1 MSPKPTVRT
10 PETLRA
16 AMAVTCP
23 ACGAIAAARC
33 RKGASSRPPHAA
45 RIEAAKQG
53 RLAGL
58 AVIAGAAVCTCPGVA
73 RAHVQ
78 GVGGCRG

>member
-1 MSPKPTVRT
+1 MAPKPVERT

-23 ACGAIAAARC
+23 ACGAIAGSRC
-33 RKGASSRPPHAA
+33 QKGMSSRPPHVA
-45 RIEAAKQG
+45 RIEAAKR

-58 AVIAGAAVCTCPGVA
+58 AVIAGAGVCTCPGVA
-73 RAHVQ
+73 GVHVQ
-78 GVGGCRG
+78 GVAGCG